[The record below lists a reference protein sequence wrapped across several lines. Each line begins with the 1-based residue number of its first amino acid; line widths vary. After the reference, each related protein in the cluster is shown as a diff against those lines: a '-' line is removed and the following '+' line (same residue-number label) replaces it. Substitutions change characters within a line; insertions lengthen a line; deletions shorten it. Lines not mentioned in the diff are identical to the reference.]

1 MASNPQIMAWIQKNI
16 DDNKSSQINMGVEQ
30 VITTV
35 TVLNSK
41 LTYIYILTSQT
52 LSKKPKTNSC
62 KQRT

>member
-1 MASNPQIMAWIQKNI
+1 MAWVQKNI
-16 DDNKSSQINMGVEQ
+16 DDKKSSRINMGVEQ
-30 VITTV
+30 VITTA

-41 LTYIYILTSQT
+41 LTYILLTSQT